1 MRNFHILLYRYNYG
15 LCLCTLF
22 MYSRFVSASA
32 ALVLEDITTAE
43 EVSPDEVSR
52 VPSFMVSKPVLSPTP
67 KPAPLPNE
75 AVYVCYESNYSTRC
89 LIKAFPDE
97 KFPTEMY
104 LFPFH
109 VNFNCLAFLFLFDPQ

>member
-52 VPSFMVSKPVLSPTP
+52 VPSFMFTKPVPPPSP
-67 KPAPLPNE
+67 KPFPLPKADSFRSHLLRILLYT
-75 AVYVCYESNYSTRC
+75 AV
-89 LIKAFPDE
+89 
-97 KFPTEMY
+97 
-104 LFPFH
+104 
-109 VNFNCLAFLFLFDPQ
+109 